1 MDNRLRK
8 LARALPGVG
17 RVSAERDQL
26 RAEVKRLERRVA
38 KAEHRADK
46 ESERELGYVFIVTY
60 GRSGSTLLLGVLNSL
75 PGYLIRG
82 ENRDAV
88 YHLYRFHSTC
98 AEERAKHRPGR
109 PDDSTD
115 PFFGIG
121 GYPGNKSV
129 AAIRRV
135 VLDTLLRPARG
146 TRVTGFKEIR
156 WYQPDLPEY
165 VAFLQRVFPGARF
178 VINTRNHEDVAKSK
192 WWAEKDNSPE
202 TLARLEKGIL
212 EVAEQLGDAAY
223 HVHYD
228 DYVADP
234 GVLRGLIEWLGEEYD
249 AARVAEVMG
258 VRHSAW

>member
-8 LARALPGVG
+8 LTRR
-17 RVSAERDQL
+17 RVEDADPAPAKGS
-26 RAEVKRLERRVA
+26 RAE
-38 KAEHRADK
+38 
-46 ESERELGYVFIVTY
+46 LGHVFIVTY

-88 YHLYRFHSTC
+88 YHLYKFHSTC
-98 AEERAKHRPGR
+98 AAERARHRKGGHKDGPS
-109 PDDSTD
+109 DDSTQ
-115 PFFGIG
+115 PFFGIV
-121 GYPGNKSV
+121 GYPGNK
-129 AAIRRV
+129 AIATIRR
-135 VLDTLLRPARG
+135 LITETLLRPQPD

-156 WYQPDLPEY
+156 WYQPDLADY
-165 VAFLQRVFPGARF
+165 VAFLQRVFPGAKF
-178 VINTRNHEDVAKSK
+178 VVNTRNHADVAKSK
-192 WWAEKDNSPE
+192 WWAEKDNSVE
-202 TLARLEKGIL
+202 TLARIESEIL
-212 EVAEQLGDAAY
+212 AVATTLGDAAY

-234 GVLRGLIEWLGEEYD
+234 SVLQGLIEWLGEEYD

>member
-8 LARALPGVG
+8 LTR
-17 RVSAERDQL
+17 
-26 RAEVKRLERRVA
+26 RRVQEADPAPA
-38 KAEHRADK
+38 KGPRPGHRQ
-46 ESERELGYVFIVTY
+46 ELGHVFIVTY

-88 YHLYRFHSTC
+88 YHLYKFHQTC
-98 AEERAKHRPGR
+98 AAERARHRKGGKA
-109 PDDSTD
+109 DDSTQ

-121 GYPGNKSV
+121 GYPGNRAV
-129 AAIRRV
+129 ASIRRLV
-135 VLDTLLRPARG
+135 TETLLRPQAD

-165 VAFLQRVFPGARF
+165 VEFLQRVFPGAKF
-178 VINTRNHEDVAKSK
+178 VVNTRNHADVAKSK
-192 WWAEKDNSPE
+192 WWAEKDNSVE
-202 TLARLEKGIL
+202 TLVRIERDIL
-212 EVAEQLGDAAY
+212 AVAALLGDAAY

-234 GVLRGLIEWLGEEYD
+234 SVLRGLIEWLGEEYD

-258 VRHSAW
+258 VPHSAW